1 MRRRY
6 VSAVAGARVVPAIM
20 ASTVSA
26 HECFVVNRSA
36 QGNAGA
42 SHSGEWFTLTLG
54 QLFSETENF
63 GLPDLTG
70 SQVDWAVARRSRPA
84 PASFTIRTD
93 KTIGEDAAAFTKN
106 GHASDGKGIDHFI
119 DVYGNTIIGIVFE
132 AAGHDRA
139 GPGSG
144 RALPP
149 PRPRSQ
155 SVHPGVERTGVRP
168 VDWFSRPQ
176 TGAQIG
182 TRKGRPDVDGPT
194 PSLHGRSGRDDSRG
208 ARADRRMGPRGD
220 AFARSHLGR
229 TQRLQHHVG
238 RRGRDLG

>member
-6 VSAVAGARVVPAIM
+6 VSAVAGAFVVLAVM

-63 GLPDLTG
+63 GLPDLTD
-70 SQVDWAVARRSRPA
+70 SQVDWAVARALDARV

-93 KTIGEDAAAFTKN
+93 KTIGEVAAAFTKN
-106 GHASDGKGIDHFI
+106 GHASHGKGIDHFI

-132 AAGHDRA
+132 AAGH
-139 GPGSG
+139 
-144 RALPP
+144 
-149 PRPRSQ
+149 
-155 SVHPGVERTGVRP
+155 
-168 VDWFSRPQ
+168 
-176 TGAQIG
+176 
-182 TRKGRPDVDGPT
+182 
-194 PSLHGRSGRDDSRG
+194 
-208 ARADRRMGPRGD
+208 
-220 AFARSHLGR
+220 
-229 TQRLQHHVG
+229 
-238 RRGRDLG
+238 